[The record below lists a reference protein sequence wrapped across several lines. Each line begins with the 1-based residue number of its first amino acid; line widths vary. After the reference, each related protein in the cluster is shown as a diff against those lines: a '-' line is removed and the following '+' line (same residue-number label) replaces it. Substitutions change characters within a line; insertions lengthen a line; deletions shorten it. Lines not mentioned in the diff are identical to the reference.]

1 MDNQKIQEQ
10 INELNLK
17 MDLVLKS
24 LDQQNRKAER
34 VEDLFA
40 DLQIIGKD
48 MYDTAVVE
56 LENQQV
62 ELDVDQLKYLGL
74 KLLNN
79 INDITVMLS
88 VFESTVDF
96 ARDAGPLVRE
106 SIIDMTKKLHE
117 FEKKGYFEFFE
128 GIGKVVDNLITHFTR
143 EDLASLADNIVP
155 VVDTMRKMTQPEIM
169 SSVQNALDVL
179 NRIDINKVP
188 EYSLFKFIKELNQ
201 PEMKKAMG
209 FAATF
214 IKSFTKDHTIKAR
227 VGY

>member
-1 MDNQKIQEQ
+1 MDNQNIQKQ

-24 LDQQNRKAER
+24 LDQQNRKAESI
-34 VEDLFA
+34 EDLFA

-48 MYDTAVVE
+48 MYDTAVIE

-117 FEKKGYFEFFE
+117 FEKKGYFEFFTE
-128 GIGKVVDNLITHFTR
+128 LGKVIDNLVSHFTK
-143 EDLASLADNIVP
+143 EDVASLADNIVII
-155 VVDTMRKMTQPEIM
+155 VDTISKMTQPEMMLSI
-169 SSVQNALDVL
+169 QKALDVY
-179 NRIDINKVP
+179 NSIDKETVP
-188 EYSLFKFIKELNQ
+188 EYSLFKLVKEFNR

-209 FAATF
+209 LAVTF
-214 IKSFTKDHTIKAR
+214 MKSISNDTRIKA
-227 VGY
+227 

>member
-1 MDNQKIQEQ
+1 MVMDNQNIQEQ
-10 INELNLK
+10 INKLNLK

-24 LDQQNRKAER
+24 LDQQNRKAES

-62 ELDVDQLKYLGL
+62 ELDIDQLKYLGL

-117 FEKKGYFEFFE
+117 FEKKGYFEFITE
-128 GIGKVVDNLITHFTR
+128 IGKVVDNLVTHFTK
-143 EDLASLADNIVP
+143 DDVASLADNIVLI
-155 VVDTMRKMTQPEIM
+155 VDTMRKMTQPEM
-169 SSVQNALDVL
+169 MLSMQKALDVF
-179 NRIDINKVP
+179 NSIDKEKVP
-188 EYSLFKFIKELNQ
+188 QYSLLKLIKELNK

-209 FAATF
+209 FAVAF
-214 IKSFTKDHTIKAR
+214 MKSISKPNGIKA
-227 VGY
+227 

>member
-1 MDNQKIQEQ
+1 MDNQNIQEQ

-24 LDQQNRKAER
+24 LDQQNRKAES

-62 ELDVDQLKYLGL
+62 ELDIDQLKYLGL

-106 SIIDMTKKLHE
+106 SIIDMTKTLHE
-117 FEKKGYFEFFE
+117 FEKKGYFEFFTE
-128 GIGKVVDNLITHFTR
+128 IGKVVDNLVTHFTK
-143 EDLASLADNIVP
+143 EDVASLADNIVLI
-155 VVDTMRKMTQPEIM
+155 VDTMRKMTQPEM
-169 SSVQNALDVL
+169 MLSMQKTLDVF
-179 NRIDINKVP
+179 NSIDKENVP
-188 EYSLFKFIKELNQ
+188 QYSLLKLIKELNK

-209 FAATF
+209 FAVTF
-214 IKSFTKDHTIKAR
+214 MKSISKTNGINA
-227 VGY
+227 